1 MTDEINAIPSD
12 GSPAEGWLKD
22 PTGAHEFRY
31 WNGSAWTQHVADD
44 GVLSEDVATRAES
57 LSIDSA
63 DPRECPEC
71 YSEIDGRATVCRHC
85 GERIKGTR
93 CPACLA
99 MNADG
104 ARLCRWCSTKLATAS
119 ASRKLSAF
127 TIKAD
132 AIGTLLVRQSFHP
145 QVAAF
150 TQDKIVITTYGLFGL
165 TSSNEEI
172 PWEKVAGFKHHS
184 GLIWDQVQIETRGQ
198 SSAVISCLSRADGA
212 RIKQVMQ
219 GLEQ

>member
-1 MTDEINAIPSD
+1 MSEST
-12 GSPAEGWLKD
+12 GSGQTQSTQSAGWLSD
-22 PTGAHEFRY
+22 PTGRHESRY
-31 WNGSAWTQHVADD
+31 WDGMAWTRHVADNGVVSVEDD
-44 GVLSEDVATRAES
+44 GTPIEPLEIPEFK
-57 LSIDSA
+57 
-63 DPRECPEC
+63 ECPEC
-71 YSEIDGRATVCRHC
+71 FSQIDGRASVCPNC
-85 GERIKGTR
+85 NERIMGSR

-99 MNADG
+99 MNSEG
-104 ARLCRWCSTKLATAS
+104 ARLCRWCGTKLATAS
-119 ASRKLSAF
+119 ATRKLSAF

-132 AIGTLLVRQSFHP
+132 AIGALLINHSFHP

-150 TQDKIVITTYGLFGL
+150 TQDKIVITTYGFFGL
-165 TSSNEEI
+165 TSSDEEI

-198 SSAVISCLSRADGA
+198 SSAVISCLSRQDGE